1 MISQRDV
8 NTWYSSDMTK
18 QQLTQDYTV
27 YLANLSDWEVGVS
40 AEWVF
45 EATLLIQKCE
55 TVGGFE

>member
-1 MISQRDV
+1 
-8 NTWYSSDMTK
+8 MTK
-18 QQLTQDYTV
+18 QQLTQDCTM
-27 YLANLSDWEVGVS
+27 YLANLSDYEVGVS